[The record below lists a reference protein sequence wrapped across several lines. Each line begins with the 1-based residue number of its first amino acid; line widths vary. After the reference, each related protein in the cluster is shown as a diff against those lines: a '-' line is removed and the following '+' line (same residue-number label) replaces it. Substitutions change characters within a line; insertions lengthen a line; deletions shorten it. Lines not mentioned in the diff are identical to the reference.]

1 MFTENFNPS
10 VSCPSKFCRA
20 AKIHKLSKRNADNLP
35 HHHIVSD
42 IGTPAYQTAKYLAKL
57 LLPFGTS
64 KNRSGKKFLLDIKWF
79 PCRIKPLELFLK

>member
-1 MFTENFNPS
+1 MFTQNFNPS

-64 KNRSGKKFLLDIKWF
+64 KKQIRKEVPIGCKMVSLQN
-79 PCRIKPLELFLK
+79 